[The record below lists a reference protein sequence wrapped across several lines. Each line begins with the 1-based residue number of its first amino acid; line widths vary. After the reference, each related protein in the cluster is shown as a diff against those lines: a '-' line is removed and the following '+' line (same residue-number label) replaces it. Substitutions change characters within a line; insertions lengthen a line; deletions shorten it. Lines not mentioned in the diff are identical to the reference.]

1 MTSLESFA
9 CAAMQ
14 SMLTNQAYNNVP
26 TATIAEDAVRMAL
39 TLQEKLSDVTAWQ
52 DKQDE
57 PKKDCEPECPNPG
70 HSLEPGYYWYY
81 STIDGG
87 YPLQM
92 VGSPDIC
99 YLNNDGEIT
108 VVGYDQ
114 KIIYN
119 PNKHRLLRKVDF

>member
-14 SMLTNQAYNNVP
+14 SMLTNEAYDDVP
-26 TATIAEDAVRMAL
+26 TTTIAEDAVRMAL
-39 TLQEKLSDVTAWQ
+39 ILQEKLSDVPAWK

-57 PKKDCEPECPNPG
+57 PKKDCEPDCPKPG
-70 HSLEPGYYWYY
+70 HDLEPGYYWYY
-81 STIDGG
+81 DIVYGD
-87 YPLQM
+87 YPLQL

-99 YLNNDGEIT
+99 WFSKGELT
-108 VVGYDQ
+108 LTGYGH
-114 KIIYN
+114 KVPYN